1 MSAKIRACI
10 IAFILGF
17 ALCGALGYFIIYRSS
32 DRAIA
37 DYRREQYR
45 LESIIDRERGYNN
58 REREVLESN
67 DGAIQKLRSLLLII
81 KEREQASMVDNRSD

>member
-1 MSAKIRACI
+1 MSAKIRAFI
-10 IAFILGF
+10 FAFILGF
-17 ALCGALGYFIIYRSS
+17 TLCGALGYFLIYRSS
-32 DRAIA
+32 ARAIA

-67 DGAIQKLRSLLLII
+67 DGAIQKLRNLLLII